1 MVLTT
6 ISLDHIKT
14 SSSSKFYNLIKPYWR
29 KSYKEEER
37 ICIENFSEI
46 SDSLLQHVSQVIA
59 DLDISPYF
67 ITVITNQPTTQ
78 QFFQNLAEPIRVE
91 FKEGVPTACKDNSQP
106 IYNTDESLC
115 THVWSGFHVNPD
127 ETVRVC
133 CEYEDLITN
142 ESNTAFNIRKH
153 TVGEIVNSAYM
164 QRLRQQF
171 RTNGMPDNCKK
182 CAKYEKNGGTSKR
195 VLSKFKLTN
204 LYHNIDWE
212 KDVIEDKELFL
223 GGHLGNL
230 CNLKCRICSE
240 QFSTQIAAEKIQFA
254 DHWNLVKQNIKQYL
268 IEGNWKHSGDFFWPK
283 IKDQDFVFSNFE
295 ILGGEPL
302 MMQSNLDFMQHLID
316 TGHSQN
322 CIFEFVTNGT
332 QYPKI
337 FDQADRFKR
346 FWITVSI
353 DDIGPRFEYQRK
365 NAQWS
370 QVSNNIAQFL
380 RQKDISRNMDV
391 SVSITVNI
399 QNVYYLPELL
409 AWLRSRQIHSYFIN
423 ILQTPEELSIFNLT
437 QSAKKLVL
445 DRLLHNDLDQTDQNK
460 LKSLVTIIQQA
471 DVSDGVKFVK
481 YMKELDQVRQEKF
494 PDHHQEIA
502 LAMGYQV

>member
-14 SSSSKFYNLIKPYWR
+14 SASSKFYNLIKPYWR

-46 SDSLLQHVSQVIA
+46 SNSLLQHVSQVIA

-67 ITVITNQPTTQ
+67 ISVITNQPTTQ
-78 QFFQNLAEPIRVE
+78 QFFQNLAKPIRVE

-106 IYNTDESLC
+106 IYNANESLC
-115 THVWSGFHVNPD
+115 AHVWSGFHGNPD
-127 ETVRVC
+127 GTVRVC
-133 CEYEDLITN
+133 CEYKDLITD
-142 ESNTAFNIRKH
+142 ESNIAFNIKKH

-171 RTNGMPDNCKK
+171 RTNGMPDNCNK
-182 CAKYEKNGGTSKR
+182 CAMYEKNGGTSKR

-254 DHWNLVKQNIKQYL
+254 ENWNLVKQNIKQYL

-302 MMQSNLDFMQHLID
+302 MMQSNLDFMQYLID
-316 TGHSQN
+316 TGHSKN

-332 QYPKI
+332 HYPKI
-337 FDQADRFKR
+337 FDQADQFQR
-346 FWITVSI
+346 FWITLSI
-353 DDIGPRFEYQRK
+353 DDLGSRFEYQRK

-370 QVSNNIAQFL
+370 QVSENL
-380 RQKDISRNMDV
+380 DRLVRQRSISRNIDI
-391 SVSITVNI
+391 SINITVNI
-399 QNVYYLPELL
+399 QNVCYLPQLIT
-409 AWLRSRQIHSYFIN
+409 WLRHQQINNYFLN
-423 ILQTPEELSIFNLT
+423 ILGHPAELSIFNLT
-437 QSAKKLVL
+437 ASAKKLTL
-445 DRLLHNDLDQTDQNK
+445 DKLQKNNLDQVDLQK
-460 LKSLVTIIQQA
+460 LQPLVAIIKQSNT
-471 DVSDGVKFVK
+471 SDGRDFVK
-481 YMKELDQVRQEKF
+481 YMKDLDHVRKERF
-494 PDHHQEIA
+494 PDHHPEIA